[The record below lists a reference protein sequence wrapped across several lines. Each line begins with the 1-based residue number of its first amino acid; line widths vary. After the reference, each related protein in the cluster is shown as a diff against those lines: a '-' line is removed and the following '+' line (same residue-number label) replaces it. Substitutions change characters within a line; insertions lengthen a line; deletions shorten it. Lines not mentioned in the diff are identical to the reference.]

1 MSTRKALDRQP
12 GPVPEIHADGDN
24 ITFLLVVAGA
34 PDDTRLQLRC
44 GANGEVW
51 AAIVTINAGSNTRQA

>member
-1 MSTRKALDRQP
+1 
-12 GPVPEIHADGDN
+12 VPEIHADGDN

-51 AAIVTINAGSNTRQA
+51 AAIVSINAGSNTRQA